1 MVGDA
6 HKREIE
12 RSADIMN
19 VLRERR
25 EVEDMRIKEYMKC
38 KEPIISIP
46 YQASPNSIV
55 AWKLSRL
62 TYYDDDDDDQY

>member
-1 MVGDA
+1 VVGDA

-38 KEPIISIP
+38 KELITSVFLPSF
-46 YQASPNSIV
+46 S
-55 AWKLSRL
+55 KLHRCMEVIETDIL
-62 TYYDDDDDDQY
+62 